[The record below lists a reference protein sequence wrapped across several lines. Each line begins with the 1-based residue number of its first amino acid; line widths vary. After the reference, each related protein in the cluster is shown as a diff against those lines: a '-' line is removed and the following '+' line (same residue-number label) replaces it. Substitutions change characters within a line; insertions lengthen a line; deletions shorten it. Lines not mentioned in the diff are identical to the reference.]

1 MAVLLTGKPVADALS
16 ADTRT
21 RAEALLSKGVQPR
34 LVLLRCGDNEADGAY
49 IRGAVKRAALCGVAA
64 ELRTLPADASA
75 DVVAAAIDAV
85 NRDPAV
91 HGCLLL
97 RPLPPHLRGEESALC
112 ARLAP
117 DKDVDGM
124 TPESAAAVFTGQGR
138 GFAPC
143 TAQACMALL
152 HHYGI
157 APCGRH
163 AVVIGRSPVVGRPVS
178 MLLLREN
185 ATVTVCHTRT
195 PDTAA
200 LSGYHHHR
208 RRRGQQPDRRPCPT
222 RPDRVGCVHELER
235 YRPLR
240 RRGLSGGV
248 VHRGCH
254 HACARRRRGCH
265 LRGADGPYRPRG
277 GISDRGGRRMNV
289 FTPAETAAN
298 YAAAG
303 VLKTRQP
310 FLKLLLLGIAAGA
323 LIGFPVCVTNMA
335 TYAITNASAVRIIAG
350 VLFAFG
356 LGIVVLT
363 GAELF
368 TGNTLLVIS
377 LLDRRVTWC
386 AMLRNWGVVYLG
398 NFLGAL
404 TLSWICARFGWLDAG
419 DGALGAYTMQLA
431 VGKMTM
437 PFGKAF
443 FMGVLC
449 NILVTVAVLASLSA
463 KDAAGRILGA
473 WAPVMFFVVAGF
485 SHSIA
490 DMTYCALALFGK
502 SAPACAAAA
511 QAAGADLSVLTWSR
525 YFLGNMLPVT
535 LGNTAGGVL
544 VGLAAWYCYLRK
556 KG

>member
-1 MAVLLTGKPVADALS
+1 
-16 ADTRT
+16 
-21 RAEALLSKGVQPR
+21 
-34 LVLLRCGDNEADGAY
+34 
-49 IRGAVKRAALCGVAA
+49 
-64 ELRTLPADASA
+64 
-75 DVVAAAIDAV
+75 
-85 NRDPAV
+85 
-91 HGCLLL
+91 
-97 RPLPPHLRGEESALC
+97 
-112 ARLAP
+112 
-117 DKDVDGM
+117 
-124 TPESAAAVFTGQGR
+124 
-138 GFAPC
+138 
-143 TAQACMALL
+143 
-152 HHYGI
+152 
-157 APCGRH
+157 
-163 AVVIGRSPVVGRPVS
+163 
-178 MLLLREN
+178 
-185 ATVTVCHTRT
+185 
-195 PDTAA
+195 
-200 LSGYHHHR
+200 
-208 RRRGQQPDRRPCPT
+208 
-222 RPDRVGCVHELER
+222 
-235 YRPLR
+235 
-240 RRGLSGGV
+240 
-248 VHRGCH
+248 
-254 HACARRRRGCH
+254 
-265 LRGADGPYRPRG
+265 
-277 GISDRGGRRMNV
+277 MNV

-335 TYAITNASAVRIIAG
+335 TYTITNASAVRIIAG

-377 LLDRRVTWC
+377 LLDRRVTWG
-386 AMLRNWGVVYLG
+386 AMLRNWGIVYLG

-404 TLSWICARFGWLDAG
+404 TLSWVCAHFGWLDAG

-502 SAPACAAAA
+502 SAPAACAAAA
-511 QAAGADLSVLTWSR
+511 QAAGADLSVLTWGR

-535 LGNTAGGVL
+535 LGNTAGGGL

>member
-1 MAVLLTGKPVADALS
+1 
-16 ADTRT
+16 
-21 RAEALLSKGVQPR
+21 
-34 LVLLRCGDNEADGAY
+34 
-49 IRGAVKRAALCGVAA
+49 
-64 ELRTLPADASA
+64 
-75 DVVAAAIDAV
+75 
-85 NRDPAV
+85 
-91 HGCLLL
+91 
-97 RPLPPHLRGEESALC
+97 
-112 ARLAP
+112 
-117 DKDVDGM
+117 
-124 TPESAAAVFTGQGR
+124 
-138 GFAPC
+138 
-143 TAQACMALL
+143 
-152 HHYGI
+152 
-157 APCGRH
+157 
-163 AVVIGRSPVVGRPVS
+163 
-178 MLLLREN
+178 
-185 ATVTVCHTRT
+185 
-195 PDTAA
+195 
-200 LSGYHHHR
+200 
-208 RRRGQQPDRRPCPT
+208 
-222 RPDRVGCVHELER
+222 
-235 YRPLR
+235 
-240 RRGLSGGV
+240 
-248 VHRGCH
+248 
-254 HACARRRRGCH
+254 
-265 LRGADGPYRPRG
+265 
-277 GISDRGGRRMNV
+277 MNV

-310 FLKLLLLGIAAGA
+310 FLKLLILGIAAGA

-356 LGIVVLT
+356 LGIVVLN

-419 DGALGAYTMQLA
+419 DGALGVYTMQLA

-502 SAPACAAAA
+502 SAPACAAVA
-511 QAAGADLSVLTWSR
+511 QAAGADLSVLTWGR

>member
-1 MAVLLTGKPVADALS
+1 
-16 ADTRT
+16 
-21 RAEALLSKGVQPR
+21 
-34 LVLLRCGDNEADGAY
+34 
-49 IRGAVKRAALCGVAA
+49 
-64 ELRTLPADASA
+64 
-75 DVVAAAIDAV
+75 
-85 NRDPAV
+85 
-91 HGCLLL
+91 
-97 RPLPPHLRGEESALC
+97 
-112 ARLAP
+112 
-117 DKDVDGM
+117 
-124 TPESAAAVFTGQGR
+124 
-138 GFAPC
+138 
-143 TAQACMALL
+143 
-152 HHYGI
+152 
-157 APCGRH
+157 
-163 AVVIGRSPVVGRPVS
+163 
-178 MLLLREN
+178 
-185 ATVTVCHTRT
+185 
-195 PDTAA
+195 
-200 LSGYHHHR
+200 
-208 RRRGQQPDRRPCPT
+208 
-222 RPDRVGCVHELER
+222 
-235 YRPLR
+235 
-240 RRGLSGGV
+240 
-248 VHRGCH
+248 
-254 HACARRRRGCH
+254 
-265 LRGADGPYRPRG
+265 
-277 GISDRGGRRMNV
+277 MNV

-310 FLKLLLLGIAAGA
+310 FLKLLILGIAAGA

-419 DGALGAYTMQLA
+419 DGALGVYTMQLA

-490 DMTYCALALFGK
+490 DMTYCTMGLFAK
-502 SAPACAAAA
+502 SVPAYAASAVE
-511 QAAGADLSVLTWSR
+511 AGLNLDALTWGT
-525 YFLGNMLPVT
+525 YFTGNMLPVT
-535 LGNTAGGVL
+535 LGNILGGL
-544 VGLAAWYCYLRK
+544 FVGFVMWFGFLRK
-556 KG
+556 AK

>member
-1 MAVLLTGKPVADALS
+1 
-16 ADTRT
+16 
-21 RAEALLSKGVQPR
+21 
-34 LVLLRCGDNEADGAY
+34 
-49 IRGAVKRAALCGVAA
+49 
-64 ELRTLPADASA
+64 
-75 DVVAAAIDAV
+75 
-85 NRDPAV
+85 
-91 HGCLLL
+91 
-97 RPLPPHLRGEESALC
+97 
-112 ARLAP
+112 
-117 DKDVDGM
+117 
-124 TPESAAAVFTGQGR
+124 
-138 GFAPC
+138 
-143 TAQACMALL
+143 
-152 HHYGI
+152 
-157 APCGRH
+157 
-163 AVVIGRSPVVGRPVS
+163 
-178 MLLLREN
+178 
-185 ATVTVCHTRT
+185 
-195 PDTAA
+195 
-200 LSGYHHHR
+200 
-208 RRRGQQPDRRPCPT
+208 
-222 RPDRVGCVHELER
+222 
-235 YRPLR
+235 
-240 RRGLSGGV
+240 
-248 VHRGCH
+248 
-254 HACARRRRGCH
+254 
-265 LRGADGPYRPRG
+265 
-277 GISDRGGRRMNV
+277 MNV

-368 TGNTLLVIS
+368 TGNTLL
-377 LLDRRVTWC
+377 
-386 AMLRNWGVVYLG
+386 G

-404 TLSWICARFGWLDAG
+404 ALSWVCARFGWLDAG

-473 WAPVMFFVVAGF
+473 WVPVMFFVVAGF

-502 SAPACAAAA
+502 SAPACAAMA
-511 QAAGADLSVLTWSR
+511 QAAGADLSVLTWGR

>member
-1 MAVLLTGKPVADALS
+1 
-16 ADTRT
+16 
-21 RAEALLSKGVQPR
+21 
-34 LVLLRCGDNEADGAY
+34 
-49 IRGAVKRAALCGVAA
+49 
-64 ELRTLPADASA
+64 
-75 DVVAAAIDAV
+75 
-85 NRDPAV
+85 
-91 HGCLLL
+91 
-97 RPLPPHLRGEESALC
+97 
-112 ARLAP
+112 
-117 DKDVDGM
+117 
-124 TPESAAAVFTGQGR
+124 
-138 GFAPC
+138 
-143 TAQACMALL
+143 
-152 HHYGI
+152 
-157 APCGRH
+157 
-163 AVVIGRSPVVGRPVS
+163 
-178 MLLLREN
+178 
-185 ATVTVCHTRT
+185 
-195 PDTAA
+195 
-200 LSGYHHHR
+200 
-208 RRRGQQPDRRPCPT
+208 
-222 RPDRVGCVHELER
+222 
-235 YRPLR
+235 
-240 RRGLSGGV
+240 
-248 VHRGCH
+248 
-254 HACARRRRGCH
+254 
-265 LRGADGPYRPRG
+265 
-277 GISDRGGRRMNV
+277 MNV

-303 VLKTRQP
+303 TAVVVSPLISLMKDQVEA
-310 FLKLLLLGIAAGA
+310 LQANGIAAGA

-398 NFLGAL
+398 NFLGAM

-502 SAPACAAAA
+502 SA
-511 QAAGADLSVLTWSR
+511 QAAGADLSVLTWGR

>member
-1 MAVLLTGKPVADALS
+1 
-16 ADTRT
+16 
-21 RAEALLSKGVQPR
+21 
-34 LVLLRCGDNEADGAY
+34 
-49 IRGAVKRAALCGVAA
+49 
-64 ELRTLPADASA
+64 
-75 DVVAAAIDAV
+75 
-85 NRDPAV
+85 
-91 HGCLLL
+91 
-97 RPLPPHLRGEESALC
+97 
-112 ARLAP
+112 
-117 DKDVDGM
+117 
-124 TPESAAAVFTGQGR
+124 
-138 GFAPC
+138 
-143 TAQACMALL
+143 
-152 HHYGI
+152 
-157 APCGRH
+157 
-163 AVVIGRSPVVGRPVS
+163 
-178 MLLLREN
+178 
-185 ATVTVCHTRT
+185 
-195 PDTAA
+195 
-200 LSGYHHHR
+200 
-208 RRRGQQPDRRPCPT
+208 
-222 RPDRVGCVHELER
+222 
-235 YRPLR
+235 
-240 RRGLSGGV
+240 
-248 VHRGCH
+248 
-254 HACARRRRGCH
+254 
-265 LRGADGPYRPRG
+265 
-277 GISDRGGRRMNV
+277 MNV

-335 TYAITNASAVRIIAG
+335 TYA
-350 VLFAFG
+350 
-356 LGIVVLT
+356 
-363 GAELF
+363 
-368 TGNTLLVIS
+368 LLVIS
-377 LLDRRVTWC
+377 LLDRRVTWG

-502 SAPACAAAA
+502 SAPACAAVA
-511 QAAGADLSVLTWSR
+511 QAAGADLSVLTWGR

-535 LGNTAGGVL
+535 LGNTAGGGL

>member
-1 MAVLLTGKPVADALS
+1 
-16 ADTRT
+16 
-21 RAEALLSKGVQPR
+21 
-34 LVLLRCGDNEADGAY
+34 
-49 IRGAVKRAALCGVAA
+49 
-64 ELRTLPADASA
+64 
-75 DVVAAAIDAV
+75 
-85 NRDPAV
+85 
-91 HGCLLL
+91 
-97 RPLPPHLRGEESALC
+97 
-112 ARLAP
+112 
-117 DKDVDGM
+117 
-124 TPESAAAVFTGQGR
+124 
-138 GFAPC
+138 
-143 TAQACMALL
+143 
-152 HHYGI
+152 
-157 APCGRH
+157 
-163 AVVIGRSPVVGRPVS
+163 
-178 MLLLREN
+178 
-185 ATVTVCHTRT
+185 
-195 PDTAA
+195 
-200 LSGYHHHR
+200 
-208 RRRGQQPDRRPCPT
+208 
-222 RPDRVGCVHELER
+222 
-235 YRPLR
+235 
-240 RRGLSGGV
+240 
-248 VHRGCH
+248 
-254 HACARRRRGCH
+254 
-265 LRGADGPYRPRG
+265 
-277 GISDRGGRRMNV
+277 MNV

-310 FLKLLLLGIAAGA
+310 LLKLLLLGIAAGA

-335 TYAITNASAVRIIAG
+335 TYTITNASAVRIIAG

-377 LLDRRVTWC
+377 LLDRRVTWG

-404 TLSWICARFGWLDAG
+404 ALSWVCARFGWLDAG

-473 WAPVMFFVVAGF
+473 WVPVMFFVVAGF

-502 SAPACAAAA
+502 SAPACAAMA
-511 QAAGADLSVLTWSR
+511 QAAGADLSVLTWGR

>member
-1 MAVLLTGKPVADALS
+1 
-16 ADTRT
+16 
-21 RAEALLSKGVQPR
+21 
-34 LVLLRCGDNEADGAY
+34 
-49 IRGAVKRAALCGVAA
+49 
-64 ELRTLPADASA
+64 
-75 DVVAAAIDAV
+75 
-85 NRDPAV
+85 
-91 HGCLLL
+91 
-97 RPLPPHLRGEESALC
+97 
-112 ARLAP
+112 
-117 DKDVDGM
+117 
-124 TPESAAAVFTGQGR
+124 
-138 GFAPC
+138 
-143 TAQACMALL
+143 
-152 HHYGI
+152 
-157 APCGRH
+157 
-163 AVVIGRSPVVGRPVS
+163 
-178 MLLLREN
+178 
-185 ATVTVCHTRT
+185 
-195 PDTAA
+195 
-200 LSGYHHHR
+200 
-208 RRRGQQPDRRPCPT
+208 
-222 RPDRVGCVHELER
+222 
-235 YRPLR
+235 
-240 RRGLSGGV
+240 
-248 VHRGCH
+248 
-254 HACARRRRGCH
+254 
-265 LRGADGPYRPRG
+265 
-277 GISDRGGRRMNV
+277 MNV

-335 TYAITNASAVRIIAG
+335 TYTITNASAVRIIAG

-502 SAPACAAAA
+502 SAPAACAAAA
-511 QAAGADLSVLTWSR
+511 QAAGADLSVLTWGR